1 MRFGAMNFPV
11 CPVLEE
17 IEAIAALGLEYVELA
32 MDPPQAHFHQIKGH
46 RREIQKALNRH
57 GLGLVCHLP
66 TFVQTADLT
75 DGIRQAS
82 VVETIRAIETAADL
96 SAEKVVLH
104 PSYISGMGAHVPDH
118 AYALAMES
126 LNSFVM
132 RADQLGLPM
141 GIENMIPGVS
151 LFVEPEDFKPVFKS
165 FGGLQFVFDI
175 GHAFIGD
182 KSGRRLLAFIDA
194 FSDRM
199 IHVHVSDNHGTH
211 DEHLCIGYGHINF
224 KPVIR
229 QLRHIG
235 YDGTITLEIFDQDRK
250 TLTKSRQRIVKW
262 L

>member
-1 MRFGAMNFPV
+1 MNFPV
-11 CPVLEE
+11 YPVLEE
-17 IEAIAALGLEYVELA
+17 IEAIADLGMDYVELA
-32 MDPPQAHFHQIKGH
+32 MDPPQAHFHQIKG
-46 RREIQKALNRH
+46 RRRDIQKTLNRL

-66 TFVQTADLT
+66 TFVQTADLI

-82 VVETIRAIETAADL
+82 VVETIHAMETAADL

-104 PSYISGMGAHVPDH
+104 PSYISGMAAHVPDQ

-126 LNSFVM
+126 LDGFVT

-141 GIENMIPGVS
+141 GIENMLPGVS
-151 LFVEPEDFKPVFKS
+151 LFVEPEDFKPVFDS
-165 FGGLQFVFDI
+165 FGGLQLVFDI
-175 GHAFIGD
+175 GHAAIGD
-182 KSGRRLLAFIDA
+182 KSGRRMLGFIHA

-199 IHVHVSDNHGTH
+199 MHVHVSDNHGTH
-211 DEHLCIGYGHINF
+211 DEHLCVGHGQINF

-235 YDGTITLEIFDQDRK
+235 YDETITLEIFDQDRK
-250 TLTKSRQRIVKW
+250 TLTTSRQRILKW